1 MFIVNPDH
9 RLTNLENST
18 PPLSLRRKILSSL
31 ILVSYLFSFVLSPVY
46 ASAAEVL
53 PPQPSRF
60 QLYQKDFASE
70 PLLRPHFYTPVSQSA
85 DQKTRPD
92 FTISVHDISD
102 DSQRCFSLL
111 LTQKDQLLSR
121 FYVDPHLAWKDRES
135 LVPIIGPDS
144 LLQGWSWDL
153 RVYNLPS
160 VQMRTDGAIIL
171 DQETAQQQQ
180 RNIKIIAPAVH
191 LGTYSAQ
198 CMCLQSPEVVIHGA
212 VDIEQLEVSSQ
223 TPKPSTLI
231 VGDKASLR
239 LRDLGFQGSLVNLG
253 TLLFERA
260 NGGKNPL
267 LRLRGSSFCN
277 YGTIT
282 NDIDLR
288 LAELTLFENFGHIST
303 QSLAVGTWQFLNHKT
318 ISANTI
324 HILTQHQFM
333 NDVDASIVGK
343 SNVQIVNLGE
353 SSNQGLLKGTSAY
366 IAGKNST
373 GNGSIVAERLR
384 FLTTLWDGQGYFKA
398 ADLEFSFQRLLSKG
412 GSAAFEGSK
421 VSLSSQGNNGLL
433 TLTFKGDV
441 IDADLAKTNL
451 KVDGLDFTQRSSF
464 KAKNLAIKALASD
477 SGEIDWQAT
486 QKLELLPELIQ
497 FSTNTALKAHIL
509 FFQAMK
515 GLKSLDIDV
524 HTLAGKTIHADSLNL
539 AFATIGLNP
548 AQQRIFEAIQ
558 RIPGNTLVAGD
569 DIPTFNL
576 SVSSHVDNIME
587 LSRCE
592 RFVLLNALENMLTE
606 VQKQLLDLQEVH
618 DQRLRIAEAHKQ
630 KLYDSFASERKIL
643 AIAPDLPTSAFLE
656 ILPPS
661 GQEIYLRRHGQF
673 KDLSDECLFIRQQME
688 RNTQKIQAIDVL
700 MQTVFTSKQGSFS
713 NSTTVEDAEDIDT
726 LYQYIAVHDLN
737 ITHRDELFENRGHL
751 QGQSVSIKGAPV
763 HNKGI
768 IAAKKKIQSE
778 KGFLNAEEGVVD
790 ASLLE
795 VIALDQSLTN
805 AGQMIVKALRGVRRL
820 QNTGHLEILHKGLR
834 LQFFHNSGYA
844 NLGAGE
850 WFFEEFSNAAEAV
863 CKLGK
868 VTEVMEYQN
877 DGALYTEQ
885 RLKIHGSPQSGLG
898 QLVIDKQAV
907 WYFLPGHIA
916 APAPATPSLFL
927 EGIRDAVLLGAT
939 LYDEEAYLDN
949 VSKEHAVAGFL
960 GFLSFSPE
968 HTQRLL
974 QDVSLEETRIQWT
987 RVLARLGH
995 PGDAIAIMQ
1004 LLHDAKGQ
1012 LWEHQ
1017 DIQIGTKTLKE
1028 YFSIADVIQAIDKAI
1043 LNLLMGAW
1051 GLDYLKSISSN
1062 NSTLLHS
1069 VAQGVG
1075 ESFYQ
1080 QQQSIQQLYKEGFG
1094 FIATNFMKNRGLGK
1108 LLLQPHYMGIIKQT
1122 SAGYYMAQDHDSEAA
1137 QLRFHPGTQTGDLV
1151 QALQQAEI
1159 FAESVQ
1165 VNYDADFMNTEEL
1178 NLTFPISLR
1187 TKKFWNKHKILGG
1200 LTLLC
1205 DEFSN
1210 GIDNDHFGEMAAT
1223 QGAIDVY
1230 SQGKIDN
1237 RFGRIFSEQDG
1248 AFETLSGNL
1257 FIGSM
1262 KEILVQHKPQ
1272 GNMVPEPKP
1281 GSTANVLTSSKYLKK
1296 TFNGAFISS
1305 NGRVKAA
1312 GYFGDVFVDYG
1323 EIFANSHLE
1332 VFAQLIRSISGSIRS
1347 RQNLYFYGDKY
1358 LCSRP
1363 EQGAYSAFSNP
1374 SYTHI
1379 TYYLECADA
1388 PETAA
1393 LGDIYFDVLVVRNEY
1408 GNITAGKG
1416 IYKLGDLIA
1425 GYGKSYSGGFDL
1437 HSRNQTYTELED
1449 GRRWYTHAGRVP
1461 ATPALLRVGEDI
1473 VVQGPDAVTITGNMS
1488 AGGKIH
1494 VDVNSI
1500 LTRCIGNT
1508 RASPSENFLII
1519 DLHEVAKS
1527 QAGGFFSIQDSGQ
1540 VDSLYPITSRFS
1552 WKTLDVAAIGD
1563 RRESAISETAF
1574 EFALQKA
1581 LAESVGHLSFE
1592 EQSGMAL
1599 QEYLFRNG
1607 HDNGM
1612 AMSLDELVAKAT
1624 KPLVAMV
1631 ARQVQQTMFNIP
1643 HLLVPAKF
1651 INPYQF
1657 SGDVYGNEVRLLT
1670 SGDQEHDSSRIV
1682 AKKALEARAKGKKK
1696 RYTGKYT
1703 EVSYGPSS
1711 VTTTEK
1717 ANPQQ
1722 QFICEEGPLTSVS
1735 IQDYQEIG
1743 VASSAAGKMMR
1754 GSEKGNASFK
1764 ALELQRRTISTDK
1777 ESSGFLGLGTTT
1789 TLTISEASEF
1799 LPNQAASGMNS
1810 NIIGE
1815 NITQVGVEEHAA
1827 HALTYTSESLAL
1839 AAAVG
1844 VNRTQTTSTTK
1855 GMFSKHTTKSIMEMP
1870 SFVRN
1875 ILNAHTIRFEG
1886 QNNASIAGTAI
1897 HADTIE
1903 DQSRKGAKFGPTIG
1917 KMRYEMSTSSRTPLS
1932 SSNCGTRG
1940 GQELMAPT
1948 SLNVRRIVRSAS
1960 FDDLSSPGE
1969 MEFVSCVWQDRD
1981 RVEIIGRYHESVYIL
1996 RKWQESWAHHHQVI
2010 PNGAIQVMAVAV
2022 SLATQGVGTSFFT
2035 TAFGSGAGVTM
2046 GSAGLKY
2053 LICAAA
2059 TSFAQTGDLESTVK
2073 NLASNQSLRGLA
2085 ISIASAGLTHKLGEV
2100 LEIPLETKSLE
2111 LMDHL
2116 KTEGLQAGVST
2127 AMNLALSNEDA
2138 GDILRR
2144 GALSFAG
2151 SVAGSYGAAHIGDW
2165 YKETNHQETYTLH
2178 KVLHSLNGG
2187 AMGFVMNGTAEGFI
2201 SGAIGAAVAET
2212 ILEARNDYLAEKA
2225 ITRMEEAKK
2234 DGTLSNPEK
2243 IKEINAAV
2251 KEDLASELRTAQLSS
2266 AAIAALLGQDATLA
2280 SHIGGVAGTHN
2291 WEPTI
2296 GTVITLGLAAWGAYE
2311 VYDTYRT
2318 HGPEAAIQQLVVMG
2332 IVTIAT
2338 AGTATIAY
2346 KIGGAVYPSAAAA
2359 WSALISNYPKYGQ
2372 VIAKITGSK
2381 AAQTLGKAKEL
2392 YGAANEKFAA
2402 TVEKVGWKS
2411 SQTKVMPKAAEAEDA
2426 LTASRFQSV
2435 SGNINETPI
2444 TWTAPTGTGQTYKIW
2459 QRNDIDWNHVRTAGP
2474 KTYIGKTNAEAAR
2487 AGCAP
2492 QLPDGHFSTLHHIA
2506 QNNRGPLV
2514 EASRRY
2520 HGVDRRV
2527 AGHDTI
2533 HSLYGK
2539 KVAHPTNPVDH
2550 YIFGKETAA
2559 YWRGRV
2565 ANDFK

>member
-1 MFIVNPDH
+1 MFIINPDH

-153 RVYNLPS
+153 RAYNLPS

-253 TLLFERA
+253 MLLFERA

-267 LRLRGSSFCN
+267 LRLQGSSFCN

-288 LAELTLFENFGHIST
+288 LAELTLFKNFGHIST
-303 QSLAVGTWQFLNHKT
+303 QSFAVGAWQFLNHKT

-548 AQQRIFEAIQ
+548 AQQRIFETIQ
-558 RIPGNTLVAGD
+558 LIQNTSVTALDGTQNFNASVTSRLD
-569 DIPTFNL
+569 DIMRLSQPERLALFDALETTLGNVRQQILTAQEIQEQQFQTVDTQRQELYDHFTAERNL
-576 SVSSHVDNIME
+576 LEVLPGFPIDKLVRVLVPDIRDAY
-587 LSRCE
+587 LSRKE
-592 RFVLLNALENMLTE
+592 QLKTLTNESSLIRRQIALT
-606 VQKQLLDLQEVH
+606 V
-618 DQRLRIAEAHKQ
+618 
-630 KLYDSFASERKIL
+630 
-643 AIAPDLPTSAFLE
+643 
-656 ILPPS
+656 
-661 GQEIYLRRHGQF
+661 
-673 KDLSDECLFIRQQME
+673 
-688 RNTQKIQAIDVL
+688 QKIQAVDAL
-700 MQTVFTSKQGSFS
+700 MQTVFASRQESLSKSI
-713 NSTTVEDAEDIDT
+713 TTEDVAAEDTDA

-751 QGQSVSIKGAPV
+751 QAQSVSIKGAPV

-778 KGFLNAEEGVVD
+778 KGFVNAEEGVVD

-820 QNTGHLEILHKGLR
+820 ENTGHLEILHKGLR
-834 LQFFHNSGYA
+834 LQFFHNRGYA

-949 VSKEHAVAGFL
+949 VSKEDAVAGFL

-987 RVLARLGH
+987 RALARLGH

-1017 DIQIGTKTLKE
+1017 DIQIGTKKLKE
-1028 YFSIADVIQAIDKAI
+1028 YFSIADVIQAMDKSI

-1165 VNYDADFMNTEEL
+1165 FNYDADFINTGEL

-1237 RFGRIFSEQDG
+1237 RFGRIFSEQDA
-1248 AFETLSGNL
+1248 AFETLGGNIL
-1257 FIGSM
+1257 IGAFR
-1262 KEILVQHKPQ
+1262 LVDTPQ
-1272 GNMVPEPKP
+1272 RPGGNWIYK
-1281 GSTANVLTSSKYLKK
+1281 TYQKYCM
-1296 TFNGAFISS
+1296 NGAFISS
-1305 NGRVKAA
+1305 NSKLNVAS
-1312 GYFGDVFVDYG
+1312 YFQDLYVDYG
-1323 EIFANSHLE
+1323 EIFANDVLKLRGN
-1332 VFAQLIRSISGSIRS
+1332 LIR
-1347 RQNLYFYGDKY
+1347 NLSSAIKTGQSAYFYGDRY
-1358 LCSRP
+1358 LNTRP
-1363 EQGAYSAFSNP
+1363 DQKWYDCHNAA
-1374 SYTHI
+1374 I
-1379 TYYLECADA
+1379 TYTQIAYCLECADEA
-1388 PETAA
+1388 RTAV
-1393 LGDIYFDVLVVRNEY
+1393 LGDIWFNVPQVDNQYSCIEAN
-1408 GNITAGKG
+1408 GG
-1416 IYKLGDLIA
+1416 IYKLQELIA
-1425 GYGKSYSGGFDL
+1425 GYGKAYKGGINST
-1437 HSRNQTYTELED
+1437 SRFQHMRSTGNANTKKEYYHKWQNTPHYKL
-1449 GRRWYTHAGRVP
+1449 
-1461 ATPALLRVGEDI
+1461 ATIAAIVRAGEDI

-1494 VDVNSI
+1494 IDVNSI

-1508 RASPSENFLII
+1508 RSSPSGNFLII
-1519 DLHEVAKS
+1519 DLHEVAQS

-1607 HDNGM
+1607 RDNGM

-1631 ARQVQQTMFNIP
+1631 ARQVQQTMFSIP
-1643 HLLVPAKF
+1643 HLLVPKEF
-1651 INPYQF
+1651 INPYQS
-1657 SGDVYGNEVRLLT
+1657 SGDVYAKEVRLLT
-1670 SGDQEHDSSRIV
+1670 SGDQEHESSRIV
-1682 AKKALEARAKGKKK
+1682 AKKKLEARAKGKMS
-1696 RYTGKYT
+1696 RRTSKYM
-1703 EVSYGPSS
+1703 EVSYGYES
-1711 VTTTEK
+1711 VTYTEK
-1717 ANPQQ
+1717 TNPQQ
-1722 QFICEEGPLTSVS
+1722 QFICEEGDLTSVS
-1735 IQDYQEIG
+1735 KKDYQETG
-1743 VASSAAGKMMR
+1743 VATSAAGDMLR
-1754 GSEKGNASFK
+1754 GSEEGNATFQ
-1764 ALELQRRTISTDK
+1764 ALELQRSTISTEK

-1789 TLTISEASEF
+1789 TVTISEASEF
-1799 LPNQAASGMNS
+1799 LPNQAASGAS
-1810 NIIGE
+1810 SDIIGK
-1815 NITQVGVEEHAA
+1815 NITQVGVEEYANQD
-1827 HALTYTSESLAL
+1827 LTYASKQLSLD
-1839 AAAVG
+1839 AAVG
-1844 VNRTQTTSTTK
+1844 INRTQTTSTTK
-1855 GMFSKHTTKSIMEMP
+1855 GMSSKHTTKSIMEMP

-1875 ILNAHTIRFEG
+1875 ILNAHTIRFKG
-1886 QNNASIAGTAI
+1886 QNKASIAGTAI

-2201 SGAIGAAVAET
+2201 SGAIGAAVTET